1 MSIFKKNMDMRCNV
15 WRRKLLG
22 NGVERKRELWAR
34 FVNTKKDTDI
44 PRQVLGIINRDMPR
58 TYPNIPEI
66 KQHMP
71 IIRKLLVCYA
81 AVHCGD
87 SYLQGFNYIM
97 SNIYYVFKDTPHAEP
112 DTWWCFVRL
121 IGLIRPLMPDFNT
134 AWFHWMR
141 RHWQKDI
148 TARIRKKCPKLHS
161 LLVNEMDSFSTL
173 VTVKWFMIWFSQ
185 SLPFEDVFLLWDFLI
200 DVHPS
205 RLLHVYTQITFEIL
219 SEAAPTLTYNWSHG
233 STNLLHTLLQLRIS
247 GMEHIIETVRR
258 RV

>member
-1 MSIFKKNMDMRCNV
+1 MELRCDI

-22 NGVERKRELWAR
+22 HRVEIKRELWHTSIK
-34 FVNTKKDTDI
+34 TKTDKDI
-44 PRQVLGIINRDMPR
+44 PRDILGIINRDMPR
-58 TYPNIPEI
+58 TYPDVVDIQPHI
-66 KQHMP
+66 QT
-71 IIRKLLVCYA
+71 IRKLLIQYA
-81 AVHCGD
+81 AIHSGD

-97 SNIYYVFKDTPHAEP
+97 SNIYYVFKDSPHAEP
-112 DTWWCFVRL
+112 DTWWCFVRI

-148 TARIRKKCPKLHS
+148 TARLRKKCPKLHS
-161 LLVNEMDSFSTL
+161 ILTNEMESFSTL